1 MEEKNWVMTL
11 SDGKILELTEETK
24 NLIFKGIEKKYKW
37 LTLNDLT
44 INVYQIVLIYKKESE
59 KK

>member
-1 MEEKNWVMTL
+1 MEEKNWIITL

-24 NLIFKGIEKKYKW
+24 NLILKGIEEKYKW

-44 INVYQIVLIYKKESE
+44 INVYQIVLIYKKERE
-59 KK
+59 NK